1 MKIGADD
8 NRRYVLKKSGYLI
21 SVCTLCLL
29 VILAGQA
36 RSASDQKT
44 QDDDAWRALKSGNA
58 IILMRH
64 AIAPGVGDP
73 AEFDIEKCSTQRN
86 LSEAGRMQARA
97 IGNVLRAN
105 GIAKAEVL
113 SSQWCRCMETA
124 SLLDLGEPAPS
135 AMLNSFFQNR
145 QAEPEQTRTLKQSL
159 DQWLPYKGDAKVLVT
174 HQVNISSLT
183 GQFSGSGD
191 MLIVT
196 LENGVPMVLATIS
209 TN

>member
-1 MKIGADD
+1 MGRQKGKD
-8 NRRYVLKKSGYLI
+8 VLKKSGYLI
-21 SVCTLCLL
+21 SICVWCLFAL
-29 VILAGQA
+29 SAGQTH
-36 RSASDQKT
+36 SASDQKT

-73 AEFDIEKCSTQRN
+73 PEFDLASCSTQRN
-86 LSEAGRMQARA
+86 LSEAGQIQARA
-97 IGNVLRAN
+97 IGEVLRAN
-105 GIAKAEVL
+105 GIAEADVL

-124 SLLDLGEPAPS
+124 SLLNLGEPVPT

-145 QAEPEQTRTLKQSL
+145 QTEQEQTRALKQAL
-159 DQWLPYKGDAKVLVT
+159 VEWLPYKGDVKVLVT

-183 GQFSGSGD
+183 GQFTSSGD

-196 LENGVPMVLATIS
+196 IENGVPMVLATIS
-209 TN
+209 TD